1 MPFNKDILQENFFDL
16 TNARNCND
24 LEHLKGFG
32 IIFFI
37 SPSDLFK
44 LIVENYFTRRR
55 PLVMSKN
62 HFKLLEGVSTTKA
75 SVTNTSEFCTDED
88 GRVSRSAMEAL
99 RNS

>member
-1 MPFNKDILQENFFDL
+1 MPFNKDILQANFFDL
-16 TNARNCND
+16 TNARNRND

-55 PLVMSKN
+55 PLVTSKN

-75 SVTNTSEFCTDED
+75 SVTSTSEFCTDED
-88 GRVSRSAMEAL
+88 GSVSRSAMEAL